1 VAAPARASVLTR
13 VLARVLVLN
22 IAVAC
27 AKLGFGYATG
37 ALSIISDG
45 FHSLTDGASNVMG
58 IVAIRAARKPP
69 DEDHPYGHRKYET
82 LAAAGIFVFLMLVVI
97 EVVQTALGRLRGS
110 EPPEVTPASFA
121 VMLVT
126 LAVNLLVVRYES
138 ERGRALKSEL
148 LLADAAHTRSD
159 VLTSCAVI
167 LSLAGVW
174 LGYPMLDAVG
184 GLVVAVFIAHTGLQ
198 IGREASGILSDRVV
212 MNEDDIRKVVM
223 AVPEV
228 KGCHHI
234 RTRGSAD
241 HTFLDLHVWFSGDTQ
256 LFEAHRLSHV
266 VKDRLIDAYPHIRD
280 AVIHIEPPPHNAEV

>member
-1 VAAPARASVLTR
+1 MAAPARASVLTR
-13 VLARVLVLN
+13 VLARVLILN

-45 FHSLTDGASNVMG
+45 FHSLADGASNVMG
-58 IVAIRAARKPP
+58 IVAMRAARKPP

-82 LAAAGIFVFLMLVVI
+82 LAAAGIFVFLLLVVI

-110 EPPEVTPASFA
+110 EAPAVTPASFA

-184 GLVVAVFIAHTGLQ
+184 GLVVAVFIAHTGIQ

-228 KGCHHI
+228 KGCHQI

-280 AVIHIEPPPHNAEV
+280 AVIHIEPPPSQC